1 MPDDVPSV
9 SAVIAA
15 YNEADNIRGAVE
27 SLLEQD
33 YPALEVIVVDDG
45 SGDGTRD
52 VLSTIGDPRLRVLH
66 QDRGGQYAALV
77 HGIRHAQGKYIAR
90 LDADD
95 RALPGR
101 ISSQVAFLEAHPDYA
116 WLGTAERRID
126 EQRGERYDR
135 TYPTDDAAIRRMAAR
150 CIPYCHSAVMFRRD
164 ITEKGLNY
172 GTRSRF
178 MNDFELFI
186 EIAAS
191 HRVANLPEAYVQ
203 RKATDESFYQSTYS
217 TRRQNMRLIRL
228 NARAIRRLRLGWW
241 NHGFLLARLL
251 YPWIPNRAK
260 SSIRGLLGLKE
271 RAAGS

>member
-1 MPDDVPSV
+1 MSLEAPSV

-45 SGDGTRD
+45 SSDGTRD
-52 VLSTIGDPRLRVLH
+52 VLAAIRDPRLRVLH
-66 QDRGGQYAALV
+66 QERGGQYTALV
-77 HGIRHAQGKYIAR
+77 HGIQNATGKYIAR

-101 ISSQVAFLEAHPDYA
+101 ISAQVAFLEAHPDCA
-116 WLGTAERRID
+116 WLGTAERRVD

-135 TYPTDDAAIRRMAAR
+135 RYPCEDDDIRRMAAR

-164 ITEKGLNY
+164 ITDAGLNY
-172 GTRSRF
+172 GTRARF

-186 EIAAS
+186 EVAARY
-191 HRVANLPEAYVQ
+191 RVDNLPEAYVQ
-203 RKATDESFYQSTYS
+203 RTAADESFYQRTYS

-228 NARAIRRLRLGWW
+228 NARAIRRLDLGWW
-241 NHGFLLARLL
+241 HYAFLLARFF
-251 YPWIPNRAK
+251 YPWIPNVAK
-260 SSIRGLLGLKE
+260 RSIRTVLGLRE
-271 RAAGS
+271 GGVRP